1 MMNKINVLRLVVDHF
16 NTLRDYQTGRLSIS
30 DVAVFF
36 ALPLAGASTCA
47 YFRIVFDKDALIAV
61 LTAFSIFAG
70 LLFSLLLLV
79 FSLTDKTEPQ
89 SMLYGVRKQLI
100 GELYENISFAILVSI
115 CVVTLAIVAAAAN
128 TARPT
133 EGTGPVLTF
142 LLVLFM
148 SNFILTIL
156 MVLKRMHSLLTLA
169 LKEQPAK
176 KRA

>member
-1 MMNKINVLRLVVDHF
+1 MKKINVFRIVRDHF
-16 NTLRDYQTGRLSIS
+16 GTLRDYQTGKLSVS
-30 DVAVFF
+30 DLIVFMLCPLIAAF
-36 ALPLAGASTCA
+36 ACVYKS
-47 YFRIVFDKDALIAV
+47 VSFDKDALIAV

-79 FSLTDKTEPQ
+79 FTLTDKTEPQ
-89 SMLYGVRKQLI
+89 SMLYSVRRQLI
-100 GELYENISFAILVSI
+100 GELYENISFAILVSMAI
-115 CVVTLAIVAAAAN
+115 VTLAIGAATFRHPAPVD
-128 TARPT
+128 T
-133 EGTGPVLTF
+133 GTGWLATF

-156 MVLKRMHSLLTLA
+156 MILKRMHALLTLA